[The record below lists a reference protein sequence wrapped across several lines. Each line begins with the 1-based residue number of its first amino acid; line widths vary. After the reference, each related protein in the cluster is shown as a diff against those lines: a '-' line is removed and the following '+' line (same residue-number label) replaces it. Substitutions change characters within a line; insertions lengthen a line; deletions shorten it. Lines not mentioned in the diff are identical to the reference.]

1 MNKKQKNKKAKTT
14 NYFSGEIRE
23 ELMCSFPFIIENS
36 KSFIKAYKKFK
47 NTRLSRKKYAKA
59 QDVIPVVEFLISKKS
74 HMLSG
79 TDVVADFSESN
90 SFRI

>member
-1 MNKKQKNKKAKTT
+1 MSNV
-14 NYFSGEIRE
+14 NYIT
-23 ELMCSFPFIIENS
+23 LAIAMANS
-36 KSFIKAYKKFK
+36 
-47 NTRLSRKKYAKA
+47 RLAPNSVATGS
-59 QDVIPVVEFLISKKS
+59 VEFLISKKS

>member
-1 MNKKQKNKKAKTT
+1 MNLRQK
-14 NYFSGEIRE
+14 
-23 ELMCSFPFIIENS
+23 FIWNIVLTLSVIILAWNS
-36 KSFIKAYKKFK
+36 YSQFQTHTKVQKAYKKFK
-47 NTRLSRKKYAKA
+47 NTRLPRKKYARA

-79 TDVVADFSESN
+79 TDVVTDFSESN